1 MNKTRNRRNFIK
13 TATVAGIGLGVIS
26 SKMILANPL
35 SEDKK
40 RIGIIG
46 LDTSHVI
53 AFTKE
58 FNAPDAAE
66 KLGGYKVVAAY
77 PHGSSEI
84 ESSYSRIPKYTIQV
98 KEMGVTIVNSINELL
113 RLVDVVLL
121 ETNDGRL
128 HLEQALPV
136 LEAGKPMFID
146 KPMTASLSDA
156 IVIFKKAKQYN
167 VPVFSSSSLR
177 YAGGAQAAA
186 NGEMGKI
193 VGASTFGPASLEKT
207 HPDLFWYG
215 IHAVELLYT
224 VMGIGCKNVVR
235 AHTDRTDVVVG
246 TWNDGRLGTV
256 RGTRTRR
263 YGYGGIAYGENGII
277 TLGPAAGY
285 KPLLIE
291 IVKFFQTKIVPVNP
305 NETLELLAFMEAADE
320 SKKLGGI
327 PVSMDLIWERAR
339 KKANLYR

>member
-13 TATVAGIGLGVIS
+13 TAAVAGIGLGVIKPKLVS
-26 SKMILANPL
+26 ANFL
-35 SEDKK
+35 SDAKK

-46 LDTSHVI
+46 LDTSHSI

-58 FNAPDAAE
+58 FNAPDAGNE
-66 KLGGYKVVAAY
+66 LGGYKVVAAY
-77 PHGSSEI
+77 PKGSSEI
-84 ESSYSRIPKYTIQV
+84 ESSYSRIPKYTKQV
-98 KEMGVTIVNSINELL
+98 KEMGVTIVNSIDELL
-113 RLVDVVLL
+113 KLVDVVLL

-136 LEAGKPMFID
+136 LKAGKTMFID

-156 IVIFKKAKQYN
+156 IVIFNKAKQYK

-177 YAGGAQAAA
+177 YMESAQAAA

-193 VGASTFGPASLEKT
+193 VGASTVGPASLEKT

-215 IHAVELLYT
+215 IHAVEILYT
-224 VMGIGCKNVVR
+224 VMGTGCTSVVR
-235 AHTDRTDVVVG
+235 AHTDSTDVVVG
-246 TWNDGRLGTV
+246 IWKDGRLGTV
-256 RGTRTRR
+256 RGTRSGKS
-263 YGYGGIAYGENGII
+263 GYSGMAFGENGNIK
-277 TLGPAAGY
+277 LGPYPGY

-291 IVKFFQTKIVPVNP
+291 IAKFFQTKIVPVNP
-305 NETLELLAFMEAADE
+305 DETLELLAFMEAADE

-327 PVSMDLIWERAR
+327 PVNMDVIWERAR
-339 KKANLYR
+339 KKANLYS